1 MPNIILYNLYQSVFR
16 ITLGFFIFK
25 FQPVPSPSF
34 FKLTLA
40 WLLRETWTYGIFVRG
55 ICGREITWKNGAF
68 RIQTG
73 GKAYLIKGMKVEDTQ
88 HCL

>member
-1 MPNIILYNLYQSVFR
+1 M
-16 ITLGFFIFK
+16 GFFIFK